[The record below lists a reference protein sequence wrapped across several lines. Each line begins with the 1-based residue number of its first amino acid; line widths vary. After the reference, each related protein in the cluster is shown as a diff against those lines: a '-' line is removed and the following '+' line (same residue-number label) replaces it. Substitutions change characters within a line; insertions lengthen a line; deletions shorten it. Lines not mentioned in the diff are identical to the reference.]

1 MILDLDILTKYIKN
15 GILFI
20 IEKKEVMS
28 MYETKY
34 CHNYGGC
41 IDEKSPI
48 CSYYGYSRRTSHPN
62 KISSTYKKLTS
73 FLKNFIK

>member
-1 MILDLDILTKYIKN
+1 
-15 GILFI
+15 
-20 IEKKEVMS
+20 
-28 MYETKY
+28 MYGTKY
-34 CHNYGGC
+34 CHNYGEC